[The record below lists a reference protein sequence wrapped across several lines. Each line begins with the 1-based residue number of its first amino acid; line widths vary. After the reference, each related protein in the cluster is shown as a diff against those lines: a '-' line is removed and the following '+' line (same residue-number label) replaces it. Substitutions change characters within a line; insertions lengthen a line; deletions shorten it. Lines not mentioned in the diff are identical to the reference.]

1 MNIINYN
8 LEGLIMKLFNKIFI
22 FTFFIPVILMSEV
35 PWHTVSFSILDNAN
49 SATFHMNKYFFGI
62 DAQNLSIDG
71 SNVSQV
77 WTFFPA
83 YEYNGTMYESY
94 YAYVNHKQSISISA
108 WLLTPRFGK
117 RFNYRSNN
125 KIQTYG
131 DIAGYLSI
139 PFVEVSADDSDVEI
153 NNEDLENVEDIV
165 DNLLDFI
172 GFKFSYGITYKINDQ
187 ISFSTAVGYNH
198 VFADL
203 DMKSENIEL
212 DTNMGNT
219 FTTFSI
225 NYSF

>member
-8 LEGLIMKLFNKIFI
+8 LEVLIMKLFNKIFI
-22 FTFFIPVILMSEV
+22 FTFFIPVILLTEV

-83 YEYNGTMYESY
+83 YEYKGTMYESY

-117 RFNYRSNN
+117 RFNFKSNN

-131 DIAGYLSI
+131 DMGCYLSI
-139 PFVEVSADDSDVEI
+139 PFVEVSANDSDVEI
-153 NNEDLENVEDIV
+153 DNEDLENLEDTV
-165 DNLLDFI
+165 NNLLDF
-172 GFKFSYGITYKINDQ
+172 N
-187 ISFSTAVGYNH
+187 ISI
-198 VFADL
+198 L
-203 DMKSENIEL
+203 DW
-212 DTNMGNT
+212 
-219 FTTFSI
+219 
-225 NYSF
+225 